1 MPIVVFVCSPEPSLT
16 WSKPGGFMPM
26 SRYNI
31 SNRNTEFTIV
41 NVQQSDEGDYRCLAS
56 NDNGRQD
63 HIIQISVQCE
73 LIMCF
78 I

>member
-1 MPIVVFVCSPEPSLT
+1 
-16 WSKPGGFMPM
+16 MPM